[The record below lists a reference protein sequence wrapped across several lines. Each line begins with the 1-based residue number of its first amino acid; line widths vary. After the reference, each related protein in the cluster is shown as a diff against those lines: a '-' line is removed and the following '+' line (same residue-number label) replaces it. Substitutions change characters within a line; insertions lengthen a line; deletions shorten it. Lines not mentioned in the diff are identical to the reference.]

1 MRSINADVLTKLAAE
16 EITPFILLY
25 LDLDTDR
32 YYTNCDVPLVYDS
45 HRYEPRSF
53 EFDNISYSTNEIV
66 DQVTLKIDNVLGDL
80 TDDLIDGTVQGQTAS
95 LSLILLDSDKVTVIG
110 STITPLFSGEID
122 SWSMEA
128 DNKVSVTITNQLATW
143 NRRTLSNHSS
153 SCRWKRFKGAACG
166 YSGGETACDRSYA
179 RCLELGNEAN
189 FGGFRWLPSIEGKE
203 IWWGR
208 VKG

>member
-32 YYTNCDVPLVYDS
+32 YYTTCDVPLVYDGNKYLP
-45 HRYEPRSF
+45 RGFEP
-53 EFDNISYSTNEIV
+53 ETISYGTNDIV
-66 DQVTLKIDNVLGDL
+66 DQVTLKIDNTIGDL
-80 TDDLIDGTVQGQTAS
+80 TDDLIDGTVQGQTAT
-95 LSLILLDSDKVTVIG
+95 LSLILLDADKVTIVG
-110 STITPLFSGEID
+110 GTITQLFSGEID
-122 SWSMEA
+122 SWSIET
-128 DNKVSVTITNQLATW
+128 DNQVSLTITNQLAKW

-153 SCRWKRFKGAACG
+153 SCRWKQFKGAVCG
-166 YSGGETACDRSYA
+166 YSGAETYCDRSYA
-179 RCLELGNEAN
+179 RCLELGNTAN